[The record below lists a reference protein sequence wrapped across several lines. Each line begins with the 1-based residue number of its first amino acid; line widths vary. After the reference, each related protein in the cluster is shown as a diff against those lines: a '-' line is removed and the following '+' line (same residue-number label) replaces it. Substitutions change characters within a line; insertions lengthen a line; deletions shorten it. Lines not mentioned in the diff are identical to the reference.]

1 MFDLPVEEL
10 QVDGVGDVRLSG
22 LTFSQRLTL
31 QKAAEGKQELF
42 PALLL
47 AAVVQTPKLPPE
59 QWDSLGGI
67 NQDAF
72 IKLLDAATKLAG
84 LDRDDAEKKAET

>member
-1 MFDLPVEEL
+1 MFDLPVEDL

-22 LTFSQRLTL
+22 LTFSQRLAL
-31 QKAAEGKQELF
+31 QKAAEGNQELF

-47 AAVVQTPKLPPE
+47 AAVVQAPRLPVE
-59 QWDSLGGI
+59 QWDALGGI